1 MPAPETLLVFAALS
15 FGLAATPGPNMLYLV
30 SRALAQGTGAGMVS
44 LVGCQFGSLVIM
56 LCAAAGLTAAL
67 FAVPYAWDVLRL
79 GGAAYL
85 AFLAWQCVRPGG
97 QPIFAPPSGASTAP
111 QRGGVGSGAMPREP
125 AARLFSVGFATA
137 ALNPKVALFYVA
149 VLPPFIDP
157 ALGSIFVQGAVLGA
171 VQIGVAI
178 VFDGLLVYGAAGVA
192 RFLGTRPG
200 WMAAQRWIL
209 GGALGLIAVKLA
221 TEGRR

>member
-1 MPAPETLLVFAALS
+1 MPSLETLLVFAALS

-30 SRALAQGTGAGMVS
+30 SRALAQGTGAGMIS
-44 LVGCQFGSLVIM
+44 LVGCQMGSLVIM

-67 FAVPYAWDVLRL
+67 FAVPYAWDILRL

-85 AFLAWQCVRPGG
+85 AFLAWQCLRPGG
-97 QPIFAPPSGASTAP
+97 QPIFAPRPL
-111 QRGGVGSGAMPREP
+111 PREP

-157 ALGSIFVQGAVLGA
+157 ARGDVLMQGVVLGA

-178 VFDGLLVYGAAGVA
+178 LFDGALVHGAAGVA

-209 GGALGLIAVKLA
+209 GAALALIAVKLA
-221 TEGRR
+221 SEGRR

>member
-1 MPAPETLLVFAALS
+1 MPSVETLLVFAALS

-30 SRALAQGTGAGMVS
+30 SRALAQGTGAGLVS

-67 FAVPYAWDVLRL
+67 FAVPYAWDVLRI
-79 GGAAYL
+79 GGAIYL

-97 QPIFAPPSGASTAP
+97 QPIFAPRP
-111 QRGGVGSGAMPREP
+111 MPREP
-125 AARLFSVGFATA
+125 ATRLFSVGFATA

-157 ALGSIFVQGAVLGA
+157 ALGSVFVQGAALGA

-178 VFDGLLVYGAAGVA
+178 VFDGLLIYGAAGVA
-192 RFLGTRPG
+192 RFLGTRPA

-209 GGALGLIAVKLA
+209 GAALALIAVKLA

>member
-1 MPAPETLLVFAALS
+1 MPSAQTLLVFAALS

-30 SRALAQGTGAGMVS
+30 SRALAQGTGAGLVS

-85 AFLAWQCVRPGG
+85 AWLAWQCLRPGG
-97 QPIFAPPSGASTAP
+97 EPIFAP
-111 QRGGVGSGAMPREP
+111 RAMPREP
-125 AARLFSVGFATA
+125 AGRLFGIGFATA

-157 ALGSIFVQGAVLGA
+157 ALGSVFMQGAVLGA

-209 GGALGLIAVKLA
+209 GAALALIAVKLA
-221 TEGRR
+221 TESRS

>member
-1 MPAPETLLVFAALS
+1 MPSAETLLVFAALS

-30 SRALAQGTGAGMVS
+30 SRALAQGTGAGMIS

-67 FAVPYAWDVLRL
+67 FAVPYAWDALRL

-97 QPIFAPPSGASTAP
+97 QPIFAPRPL
-111 QRGGVGSGAMPREP
+111 PREP

-157 ALGSIFVQGAVLGA
+157 ARGDVLTQGIVLGA

-178 VFDGLLVYGAAGVA
+178 LFDGALVHGAAGVA

-209 GGALGLIAVKLA
+209 GAALGLIAVKLA
-221 TEGRR
+221 TESRT

>member
-1 MPAPETLLVFAALS
+1 MPPLETLLVFAALS

-30 SRALAQGTGAGMVS
+30 SRALAQGTGAGMIS

-67 FAVPYAWDVLRL
+67 FAVPYAWDILRL

-85 AFLAWQCVRPGG
+85 LFLAWQCVRPGG
-97 QPIFAPPSGASTAP
+97 QPIFAV
-111 QRGGVGSGAMPREP
+111 RAMPQEP
-125 AARLFSVGFATA
+125 AVRLFSVGFANA

-157 ALGSIFVQGAVLGA
+157 ARGDVFTQGAILGA
-171 VQIGVAI
+171 VQIAVAI
-178 VFDGLLVYGAAGVA
+178 VFDGALVMGAAGVA

-209 GGALGLIAVKLA
+209 GGALALLAVKLA
-221 TEGRR
+221 TESRA

>member
-1 MPAPETLLVFAALS
+1 MPSIETLLVFAALS

-30 SRALAQGTGAGMVS
+30 SRALAQGTGAGLVS
-44 LVGCQFGSLVIM
+44 LVGCQAGSLVIM

-97 QPIFAPPSGASTAP
+97 QPIFAPRS
-111 QRGGVGSGAMPREP
+111 MPREP

-137 ALNPKVALFYVA
+137 ALNPKVALFYMA
-149 VLPPFIDP
+149 VLPPFLDP
-157 ALGSIFVQGAVLGA
+157 ALGDIFIQGAILGA
-171 VQIGVAI
+171 VQIAVAI

-209 GGALGLIAVKLA
+209 GAALALIAVKLA
-221 TEGRR
+221 SEGRR

>member
-1 MPAPETLLVFAALS
+1 MPATETLLVFAALS
-15 FGLAATPGPNMLYLV
+15 LGLAATPGPNMLYLV
-30 SRALAQGTGAGMVS
+30 SRALAQGTGAGMIS
-44 LVGCQFGSLVIM
+44 LAGCQAGSLVIM

-67 FAVPYAWDVLRL
+67 FAVPYAWDALRL

-85 AFLAWQCVRPGG
+85 MFLAWQCVRPGG
-97 QPIFAPPSGASTAP
+97 QPIFSPRP
-111 QRGGVGSGAMPREP
+111 MPREP
-125 AARLFSVGFATA
+125 TARLFSVGFATA
-137 ALNPKVALFYVA
+137 TLNPKVALFYVA

-157 ALGSIFVQGAVLGA
+157 SLGSVLTQGIVLGA

-178 VFDGLLVYGAAGVA
+178 VFDGALVYGAAGVA

-209 GGALGLIAVKLA
+209 GAALGLIAVKLA
-221 TEGRR
+221 TENRA